1 VGSTARV
8 PAASPVAQ
16 WTASLEQAKSDL
28 VAGDFSRALLR
39 AETVLRQTPA
49 PGVRA
54 AALLL
59 SADAAYGL
67 RAYTRASERYREFLS
82 MYDLAVEAPQA
93 TLALGWAELR
103 LGQVDRARRTWMQ
116 LARRY
121 PLDGRAPL
129 ALVLAAEAAIR
140 AGDPG
145 AGRAQLDQVLADY
158 EGGPV
163 VEVARLSRA
172 VLAARQSREDDAVR
186 DLREL
191 VRGERVCAAGARRA
205 LLRVMTEP
213 GREEPL
219 MRVSHAGCA
228 QPATAPVAAVPI
240 ERFAAPLLDGAGDPD
255 TTPLVLRGLV
265 GLAADDGRWSEAA
278 TLSSR
283 LVEAF
288 QAYPGTEAVLA
299 RVAARAA
306 SDQQWPVARDLYGQ
320 LVARYRE
327 ESLDRKARLDFA
339 EALLRTGAP
348 DAAQAELAGIA
359 DAGADRAQAP
369 RALYLLASA
378 REALGRP
385 QEALALHERLARDYP
400 GTEWAAE
407 GMLPRA
413 RLLQSLG
420 RSKEARP
427 LLETVVQGTD
437 GEPFAEA
444 AFRLAQI
451 ARADGERSAAVSWY
465 LTAAST
471 GVATGWTP
479 RALAGAVECLAGS
492 GNRAFAEAVYRRLQA
507 ADGVDPDLLAKGR
520 KAIQSI
526 RDRAGHGR

>member
-1 VGSTARV
+1 MSALPRRRVCFVVLVLLLLSFLLPLLVGSALAWTGGTALGSHRPELLIAKGGGGGGGGAGGGGGGGAGGGPGAGAGAGAGAAGAAGAGPGSGAAGAGAGPAGAGPGAGAAGAGAGAGVGAGGAAGAGAAGAAAGGAGPAGGGDAGASAGGGDGGTSSAGPAGGGSVGSTARV

-28 VAGDFSRALLR
+28 VARDFSRALLR

-82 MYDLAVEAPQA
+82 MYDLAIEAPQA

-121 PLDGRAPL
+121 PLDDRAPL
-129 ALVLAAEAAIR
+129 ALVLAAGAAIR
-140 AGDPG
+140 PGDPG

-213 GREEPL
+213 GRGEPL

-240 ERFAAPLLDGAGDPD
+240 ERFAAPLL
-255 TTPLVLRGLV
+255 
-265 GLAADDGRWSEAA
+265 
-278 TLSSR
+278 
-283 LVEAF
+283 
-288 QAYPGTEAVLA
+288 
-299 RVAARAA
+299 
-306 SDQQWPVARDLYGQ
+306 
-320 LVARYRE
+320 
-327 ESLDRKARLDFA
+327 
-339 EALLRTGAP
+339 
-348 DAAQAELAGIA
+348 
-359 DAGADRAQAP
+359 
-369 RALYLLASA
+369 
-378 REALGRP
+378 
-385 QEALALHERLARDYP
+385 
-400 GTEWAAE
+400 
-407 GMLPRA
+407 
-413 RLLQSLG
+413 
-420 RSKEARP
+420 
-427 LLETVVQGTD
+427 
-437 GEPFAEA
+437 
-444 AFRLAQI
+444 
-451 ARADGERSAAVSWY
+451 
-465 LTAAST
+465 
-471 GVATGWTP
+471 
-479 RALAGAVECLAGS
+479 
-492 GNRAFAEAVYRRLQA
+492 
-507 ADGVDPDLLAKGR
+507 
-520 KAIQSI
+520 
-526 RDRAGHGR
+526 

>member
-1 VGSTARV
+1 
-8 PAASPVAQ
+8 
-16 WTASLEQAKSDL
+16 
-28 VAGDFSRALLR
+28 
-39 AETVLRQTPA
+39 
-49 PGVRA
+49 
-54 AALLL
+54 
-59 SADAAYGL
+59 
-67 RAYTRASERYREFLS
+67 S
-82 MYDLAVEAPQA
+82 MYDLAIEAPQA

-121 PLDGRAPL
+121 PLDDRAPL

-145 AGRAQLDQVLADY
+145 AGRAQLDQLLADY

-172 VLAARQSREDDAVR
+172 VLAARQSREDDAIR

-191 VRGERVCAAGARRA
+191 VRGERVCAAGARLA

-219 MRVSHAGCA
+219 MRVNHAGCA
-228 QPATAPVAAVPI
+228 RAAAPAASVPI

-320 LVARYRE
+320 LVARY
-327 ESLDRKARLDFA
+327 
-339 EALLRTGAP
+339 
-348 DAAQAELAGIA
+348 
-359 DAGADRAQAP
+359 
-369 RALYLLASA
+369 
-378 REALGRP
+378 
-385 QEALALHERLARDYP
+385 
-400 GTEWAAE
+400 
-407 GMLPRA
+407 
-413 RLLQSLG
+413 
-420 RSKEARP
+420 
-427 LLETVVQGTD
+427 
-437 GEPFAEA
+437 
-444 AFRLAQI
+444 
-451 ARADGERSAAVSWY
+451 
-465 LTAAST
+465 
-471 GVATGWTP
+471 
-479 RALAGAVECLAGS
+479 
-492 GNRAFAEAVYRRLQA
+492 
-507 ADGVDPDLLAKGR
+507 
-520 KAIQSI
+520 
-526 RDRAGHGR
+526 